1 MAAIYAPTAGLWD
14 DFCRGIPRSR
24 IRIPG
29 GEANNI
35 VNARCNVDRVIA
47 RMPDCFVAPDQAQV
61 SKQRNQPT

>member
-1 MAAIYAPTAGLWD
+1 MAAIYAPTAGLGTI
-14 DFCRGIPRSR
+14 FVAEYRAAVSA
-24 IRIPG
+24 IPG

-35 VNARCNVDRVIA
+35 VDARCNVDRVIA